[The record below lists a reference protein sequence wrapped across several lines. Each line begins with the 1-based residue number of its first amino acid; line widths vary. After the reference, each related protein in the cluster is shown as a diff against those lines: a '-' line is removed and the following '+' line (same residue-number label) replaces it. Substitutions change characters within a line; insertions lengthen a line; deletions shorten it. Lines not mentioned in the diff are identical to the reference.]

1 MILNY
6 FTMAYPFKMGYAV
19 GLTFFVAAHHASHVV
34 PVETRQGPVD
44 PEPEAV
50 PGPLKHPLLVLDPAW
65 QGHVL
70 TLDRDLPGNEP
81 RTL

>member
-1 MILNY
+1 M
-6 FTMAYPFKMGYAV
+6 
-19 GLTFFVAAHHASHVV
+19 
-34 PVETRQGPVD
+34 ETRQVPVD